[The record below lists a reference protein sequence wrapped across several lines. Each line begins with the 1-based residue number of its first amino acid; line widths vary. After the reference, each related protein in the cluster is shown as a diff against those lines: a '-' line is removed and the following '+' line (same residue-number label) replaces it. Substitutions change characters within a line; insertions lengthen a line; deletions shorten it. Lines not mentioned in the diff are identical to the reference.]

1 MADDAVSSSYSG
13 RGRSRA
19 RWRRSCRAARLALP
33 DGMYRSGRKG
43 ACARRAL
50 TEGVEEKD
58 GVCVEAR
65 ARFAD
70 RPTEFLPTSAPCHT
84 LLPLLPP
91 AESAPN
97 VSCPLLGGEEA
108 EKAEHRKVTF
118 GAPLCPSCRRRS
130 CPFARRVSWR
140 SRTAHA
146 SLPLFHIRLL
156 RPGLLVVV
164 VRAMAEQ
171 QFPDLFITQPLCDKC
186 ACD

>member
-1 MADDAVSSSYSG
+1 MSSSYWAAAVG
-13 RGRSRA
+13 A
-19 RWRRSCRAARLALP
+19 RWRRSCRQRAWPCPTACTAAP
-33 DGMYRSGRKG
+33 QG

-50 TEGVEEKD
+50 TEGVKKRM
-58 GVCVEAR
+58 VCVEAR

-70 RPTEFLPTSAPCHT
+70 RPPSSFRRAPLATPSPSASGRIGAQR
-84 LLPLLPP
+84 LLSP
-91 AESAPN
+91 ARRRRSRES
-97 VSCPLLGGEEA
+97 
-108 EKAEHRKVTF
+108 EHRKVTF